1 MNIQKATTAAVAIDG
16 FLFREAW
23 RRHIRLEP
31 SDSDEGF
38 FVHSKYSKAPRPRW
52 QPKAEDLMAD
62 DWEVSADLGGLVEIT
77 IEEST

>member
-1 MNIQKATTAAVAIDG
+1 MNIQKATIAAVAIDG
-16 FLFREAW
+16 YLFRDAW

-38 FVHSKYSKAPRPRW
+38 LMHSKYSKAPRPRW

-62 DWEVSADLGGLVEIT
+62 DWVVSDDLGDLAEVT